1 MTFRIPKK
9 LRRSL
14 NPKLVALNILVASI
28 VGGSV
33 GVALVLAMLWLSY
46 RNWMLDQSDKHGI
59 SEEKASRLGGVVI
72 FLSML
77 AYLFVAPLFGDVG
90 PGVPGTVAGQ
100 TARAYFSGYEWAAL
114 LLALIGLW
122 DDYSARASAST
133 RLALTFSILGVAL
146 YTNPYL
152 LPLNL
157 DFPGVPA
164 VLQTAPI
171 IGAVSLILVVGFVNA
186 GNMADGANGLLSV
199 IATIFFLVAYL
210 ESQSLLY
217 AVMLIATLGFALFN
231 VSTGLIFLGDFGSY
245 GLSALIGLGSLEL
258 YSQGNH
264 SAWFFGCLLG
274 YPCVEIVRV
283 IALRLSVG
291 LSPLAAD
298 NNHLHNLIFEELVQ
312 RGWHRLP
319 ANSLTGV
326 GLAIISAAPPLLAYL
341 AGAINPQSWE
351 WAALFLMYAGLHV
364 LVAQVLQ
371 GKLRAYTAKG

>member
-100 TARAYFSGYEWAAL
+100 AARAYFSGYEWAAL

-133 RLALTFSILGVAL
+133 RLALTFSILGVAF

-210 ESQSLLY
+210 ESQSLFY

-264 SAWFFGCLLG
+264 SAWFFGCLLA

-312 RGWHRLP
+312 RGWH
-319 ANSLTGV
+319 
-326 GLAIISAAPPLLAYL
+326 
-341 AGAINPQSWE
+341 
-351 WAALFLMYAGLHV
+351 
-364 LVAQVLQ
+364 
-371 GKLRAYTAKG
+371 